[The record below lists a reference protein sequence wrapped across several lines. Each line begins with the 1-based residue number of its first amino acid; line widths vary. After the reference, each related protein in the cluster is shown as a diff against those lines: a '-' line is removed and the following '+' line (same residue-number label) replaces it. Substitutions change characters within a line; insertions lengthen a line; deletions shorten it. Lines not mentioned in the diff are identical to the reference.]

1 MTTQAPVAKGQPPP
15 GMANLDHWS
24 SRPVIALL
32 ATGLGSGF
40 IRPYSGTWGSIPAV
54 LLAWGM
60 QRLGNDWLFVATTIA
75 MMAVSVW
82 VASQAEGLFGHDSGR
97 IVIDEFAGVFICYLG
112 LPADAWVMI
121 PVFVLFRF
129 FDVMK
134 PWPCRQLERLG
145 SGLGVTADDIA
156 AGAYTNIA
164 VRVVILAVSR
174 LS

>member
-1 MTTQAPVAKGQPPP
+1 MSMHAPVAKGQPPP
-15 GMANLDHWS
+15 GMAKLDHWS
-24 SRPVIALL
+24 KRPVIAFL

-54 LLAWGM
+54 FLAWGL
-60 QRLGNDWLFVATTIA
+60 QRLGNDWLFVASTVA
-75 MMAVSVW
+75 MVAASIW

-121 PVFVLFRF
+121 PVFVFFRV

-134 PWPCRQLERLG
+134 FWPCRNLERLG
-145 SGLGVTADDIA
+145 GGLGVTADDIG
-156 AGAYTNIA
+156 AGVYTNIA
-164 VRVVILAVSR
+164 VRIVILLVARVS
-174 LS
+174 